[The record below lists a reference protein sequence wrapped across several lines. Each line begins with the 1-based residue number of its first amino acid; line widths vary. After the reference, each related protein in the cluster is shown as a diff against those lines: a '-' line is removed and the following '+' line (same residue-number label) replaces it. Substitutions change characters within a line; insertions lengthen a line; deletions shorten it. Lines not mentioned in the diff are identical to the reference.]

1 MNFDLRSQTQKCRDL
16 RKGEHQ
22 AYGPN
27 TSENLPTIHP
37 KRERK
42 PALVK
47 KRIQPTVVEVVEVDE
62 VDAGEDVIP
71 TYAAQDLIPTYAAQ
85 DVIPTY
91 AAQDVIPTYAAQDV
105 IPTYAA
111 HRELE
116 PAIVDRAEKK
126 QIQPTVVDRAKD
138 KRIQPTLV
146 DRAEKKRIQPTL
158 VVQPAKKRIQSA
170 WIEDNSS
177 SFGGS
182 PSFGDEKQ
190 TKNELRETGFE
201 EFAEKW
207 QNATDDEE
215 IDWENLTDDDDDSSS
230 SSSYDDG
237 VSVYHGIGTPPA
249 EIK

>member
-27 TSENLPTIHP
+27 TSENLPTTHP

-47 KRIQPTVVEVVEVDE
+47 KRIQPTVVEVDE

-71 TYAAQDLIPTYAAQ
+71 TYAAQDL
-85 DVIPTY
+85 
-91 AAQDVIPTYAAQDV
+91 IPTYAAQDV

-230 SSSYDDG
+230 SSSYDHG